1 MSKPIP
7 YNTGKVAIGS
17 RYEPA
22 KHHTMSLDE
31 LRIQNSL
38 INPPVKL
45 LVLPYDKAIY
55 VLGVVALVVI
65 YLTN

>member
-1 MSKPIP
+1 MRNITP

-22 KHHTMSLDE
+22 KRHTMSLDE

-38 INPPVKL
+38 INHSQQL
-45 LVLPYDKAIY
+45 LTMPYDKAIY
-55 VLGVVALVVI
+55 VLGVVALLVVW
-65 YLTN
+65 LTQ